1 MTPPKSHKSILCL
14 RYDDSSCWIDNGPPA
29 RYRSRAPHYFMKLSV
44 AGLVES
50 ECGVVG
56 VSVDCGSGES
66 DMVLERL

>member
-1 MTPPKSHKSILCL
+1 MFHFH
-14 RYDDSSCWIDNGPPA
+14 DSSCLIDNGPPA

-56 VSVDCGSGES
+56 VSVGCESG
-66 DMVLERL
+66 